1 MDKKVVMVVMVIL
14 MVVSLFFAWQGVSM
28 HKQVSTQ
35 EASFHALQNDY
46 FSLDKAERD
55 GAAANSDLN
64 KDLVEIKNFPSDLL
78 RLKLVGVGKILTGI
92 YVLLFG
98 ILIALVM
105 MPVRLASLLGEKGA
119 KKKRKR

>member
-46 FSLDKAERD
+46 FSLESLK
-55 GAAANSDLN
+55 S
-64 KDLVEIKNFPSDLL
+64 EIHPKMEI
-78 RLKLVGVGKILTGI
+78 GVVKIPGNI
-92 YVLLFG
+92 
-98 ILIALVM
+98 I
-105 MPVRLASLLGEKGA
+105 R
-119 KKKRKR
+119 